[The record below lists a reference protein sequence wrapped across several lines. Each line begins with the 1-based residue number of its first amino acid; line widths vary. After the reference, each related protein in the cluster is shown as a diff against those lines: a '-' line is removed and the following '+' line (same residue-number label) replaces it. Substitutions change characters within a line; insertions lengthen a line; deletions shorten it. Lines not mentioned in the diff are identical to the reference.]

1 VKIKS
6 IRSLTHPADEL
17 VAIMDRIYH
26 YRMTTTSGGNL
37 SILDEENTLW
47 ITPSRLD
54 KGNLR
59 REHIVSVRPDGS
71 TDGQHKPS
79 SEYPF
84 HQQIYAARPDL
95 RAIVHAHPIAL
106 VAFSICGEKPN
117 TSLFQRARAVCGE
130 VGFAPYALPGSV
142 KLGQNIAAQFAKG
155 VNCVMLENHGVVVGG
170 ATLQEA
176 FERFE
181 TLEFTAR
188 IILKARMLGSDIKY
202 LTAAQVALT
211 KQRQWALP
219 EFAPPDA
226 DSREKTVR
234 RELCEFVQRGYQQ
247 RLLISTQGSFS
258 ARVKGDQ
265 FVVTPHR
272 LDRAKVDPADL
283 VLIDAGR
290 QEQGKRPSHSICL
303 HQAIYRRH
311 PEIAAIVFATPPN
324 ATAFSV
330 TSQRLDTRTIPE
342 SYIFLRDVHHLPFG
356 EAYGD
361 GVSLAE
367 TLSPEFP
374 IALLENTGALVLG
387 RTILDA
393 FDRLEVLESTADALI
408 NARALGAV
416 RPMSEETIQELID
429 VFLK

>member
-1 VKIKS
+1 MVVNVVKTKS

-37 SILDEENTLW
+37 SIMDEENTLW

-59 REHIVSVRPDGS
+59 REHIVSIRADGS
-71 TDGQHKPS
+71 IDGQHKPS

-84 HQQIYAARPDL
+84 HRQIYTARPDL

-106 VAFSICGEKPN
+106 VAFSICGERPN
-117 TSLFQRARAVCGE
+117 TSLFQRAHVICGE
-130 VGFAPYALPGSV
+130 VGFAPYALPGSA
-142 KLGQNIAAQFAKG
+142 KLGQNIAAEFAKG
-155 VNCVMLENHGVVVGG
+155 ANCVMLENHGIVVGA

-188 IILKARMLGSDIKY
+188 ILLKARMLGSEIKY
-202 LTAAQVALT
+202 LTAAQLAST
-211 KQRQWALP
+211 KQRQTALP
-219 EFAPPDA
+219 EFAPPGA
-226 DSREKTVR
+226 DSGEKAIR
-234 RELCEFVQRGYQQ
+234 SELCEFVQRGYQQ

-258 ARVKGDQ
+258 ARVKGNE
-265 FVVTPHR
+265 FVVTPHK
-272 LDRAKVDPADL
+272 LDRAKVQPDDL
-283 VLIDAGR
+283 VLIDQGR
-290 QEQGKRPSHSICL
+290 QEQGKEPSQSICL
-303 HQAIYRRH
+303 HQVIYQRH
-311 PEIAAIVFATPPN
+311 PEIEAIVLATPPN

-356 EAYGD
+356 DAYGNGARPGRD
-361 GVSLAE
+361 PVARVSYRLA
-367 TLSPEFP
+367 
-374 IALLENTGALVLG
+374 
-387 RTILDA
+387 RKH
-393 FDRLEVLESTADALI
+393 RR
-408 NARALGAV
+408 ARHG
-416 RPMSEETIQELID
+416 PHHS
-429 VFLK
+429 

>member
-1 VKIKS
+1 
-6 IRSLTHPADEL
+6 
-17 VAIMDRIYH
+17 MDRIYH

-59 REHIVSVRPDGS
+59 REHIVSVRADGS
-71 TDGQHKPS
+71 IDGQHKPS

-117 TSLFQRARAVCGE
+117 TALFQRANVICGE
-130 VGFAPYALPGSV
+130 VGFAPYALPGSH
-142 KLGQNIAAQFAKG
+142 KLGQNIATEFAKG
-155 VNCVMLENHGVVVGG
+155 ANCVMLENHGIVVGG

-188 IILKARMLGSDIKY
+188 IVLKARMLGSDIKY
-202 LTAAQVALT
+202 LTPAQLT
-211 KQRQWALP
+211 LARQRQTALP
-219 EFAPPDA
+219 EFVPPDA

-258 ARVKGDQ
+258 ARVKGEQ
-265 FVVTPHR
+265 FVVTPHQ
-272 LDRAKVDPADL
+272 LDRAKVEPEDL
-283 VLIDAGR
+283 VLIDSGR
-290 QEQGKRPSHSICL
+290 QEQGKEPSQSICL
-303 HQAIYRRH
+303 HKAIYHRH
-311 PEIAAIVFATPPN
+311 PEIEAIVLATPPN

-342 SYIFLRDVHHLPFG
+342 SYIFLRDVHHLLFG
-356 EAYGD
+356 EAYGN
-361 GVSLAE
+361 GTSLAE
-367 TLSPEFP
+367 TMSPEFP
-374 IALLENTGALVLG
+374 IALLENTGALVMG

-408 NARALGAV
+408 NARALGSV
-416 RPMSEETIQELID
+416 RPMSEDTIQELIR